1 MLVLIF
7 CILMFAALYAI
18 NRRVLSSNY
27 LLINPISMLIVVWV
41 AVFIMHSAYFEYINH
56 TPFTYLIILAGVFL
70 FSSAFWIGVK
80 RAPIKKGVHLQYNMS
95 FLSKL
100 LVAFIIVDI
109 MRLIYYYNLMVNEIA
124 GGGLLYF
131 LANSNEFRFTYL
143 NREFDFWTNVFTF
156 LTNATAYLGYV
167 ILGIYVANKGK
178 RWVLGLIVCTLME
191 LSLSI
196 LTISKLAFSLYALV
210 LFIAY
215 LTNLKTLREQKRL
228 LRKIAPVLLALLVGF
243 FLIIGYQRNY
253 TDTREAGLV
262 GGVMDGIIDYFAGP
276 MEAFGRLVANP
287 KTKLGTMGMIDIG
300 RTETNVYTWFYPFF
314 RSFSYVGFVLGTM
327 LMGFFMGK
335 FYNTRKK
342 TFFADMCNTW
352 ICSFIAF
359 SFFDLLLSHTVFIF
373 MFFYAYFVH
382 SYFNRKLYVYQ

>member
-131 LANSNEFRFTYL
+131 
-143 NREFDFWTNVFTF
+143 
-156 LTNATAYLGYV
+156 
-167 ILGIYVANKGK
+167 
-178 RWVLGLIVCTLME
+178 
-191 LSLSI
+191 
-196 LTISKLAFSLYALV
+196 
-210 LFIAY
+210 
-215 LTNLKTLREQKRL
+215 
-228 LRKIAPVLLALLVGF
+228 
-243 FLIIGYQRNY
+243 
-253 TDTREAGLV
+253 
-262 GGVMDGIIDYFAGP
+262 
-276 MEAFGRLVANP
+276 
-287 KTKLGTMGMIDIG
+287 
-300 RTETNVYTWFYPFF
+300 
-314 RSFSYVGFVLGTM
+314 
-327 LMGFFMGK
+327 
-335 FYNTRKK
+335 
-342 TFFADMCNTW
+342 
-352 ICSFIAF
+352 
-359 SFFDLLLSHTVFIF
+359 
-373 MFFYAYFVH
+373 
-382 SYFNRKLYVYQ
+382 